1 MDKKGQLR
9 TCPLNTA
16 IDSTN
21 YEMTKRLK
29 YTKQI
34 LMLILTAKSHSS
46 IWQQPSNKTSSNVAF
61 LNFEKLSKK
70 LWLWFFLTIK

>member
-46 IWQQPSNKTSSNVAF
+46 I
-61 LNFEKLSKK
+61 
-70 LWLWFFLTIK
+70 